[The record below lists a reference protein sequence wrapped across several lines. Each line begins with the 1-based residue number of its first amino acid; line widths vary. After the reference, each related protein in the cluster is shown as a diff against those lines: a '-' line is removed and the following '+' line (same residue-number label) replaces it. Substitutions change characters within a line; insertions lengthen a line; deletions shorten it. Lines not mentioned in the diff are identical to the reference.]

1 MATPLVVIGCGGH
14 GREVV
19 GIARAINGAVG
30 GRDGWQVVGVV
41 DERPSEANRDRLARL
56 DVTFLG
62 GLEWLGRAAAGTR
75 YVIGIGDPRVRRDV
89 ACRVAGYGLRAARL
103 VHPAATVGLDVDL
116 ADGVVVFA
124 GARITTNVVLGRH
137 VHVNQNATIGHDTT
151 VGDCVTINPLVA
163 ISGDC
168 RLESGVLVGTTAAV
182 LQGRIVGEDA
192 TVGAGACVTRDVAP
206 KMVVKGVP
214 AR

>member
-1 MATPLVVIGCGGH
+1 METPLVVVGCGGH

-19 GIARAINGAVG
+19 GIARAINAAAD
-30 GRDGWQVVGVV
+30 RQDRWRIVGVV
-41 DERPSEANRDRLARL
+41 DERPSAVNLDRLARL
-56 DVTFLG
+56 DVPFLG
-62 GLEWLGRAAAGTR
+62 GLEWLGKVDADTR
-75 YVIGIGDPRVRRDV
+75 YLIGIGDPWVRRDV
-89 ACRVAGYGLRAARL
+89 ASRAAGYGLTAARL
-103 VHPAATVGLDVDL
+103 VHPTATVGADVEL

-151 VGDCVTINPLVA
+151 IGDCVTINPLAA

-168 RLESGVLVGTTAAV
+168 RLGSGVLVGTTAAV
-182 LQGRIVGEDA
+182 LQGRAVGDDA
-192 TVGAGACVTRDVAP
+192 TVGAGACVTRDVVRGL
-206 KMVVKGVP
+206 VVKGVP